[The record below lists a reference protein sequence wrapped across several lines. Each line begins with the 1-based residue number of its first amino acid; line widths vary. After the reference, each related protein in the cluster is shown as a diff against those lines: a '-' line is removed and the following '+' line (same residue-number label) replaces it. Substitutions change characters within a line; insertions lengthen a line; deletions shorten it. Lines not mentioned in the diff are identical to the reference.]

1 MPLATGS
8 RLGNYEILAPL
19 GAGGMGEVYRARD
32 SRLGREVALKVLP
45 EAFAQDPERLAR
57 FDREARTL
65 ASLHHPNIA
74 SLFGFEEVGRQRF
87 LLMELVEGEDLAA
100 RLARGPLP
108 VDEALEIG
116 RQLAEGLEAAH
127 EKGIVHRD
135 LKPANIK
142 LTPDGRAKILDFGL
156 ARAFL
161 GDAGENP
168 QDTLNSPTMTAA
180 MTQQGFI
187 LGTAAYM
194 SPEQARGRVVDR
206 RADVWAFGC
215 ILFEMLSGKRLF
227 DGETVTDILAS
238 VLKSEPDWNA
248 LPAAVPAR
256 IRRLLRRCLARDP
269 RHRLRAVG
277 DALLELESEEPEPT
291 MSAGALAAPRSK
303 PVWREWIGW
312 GLSAALLLT
321 LGLLLPRLF
330 SQGPGLRLRSVH
342 MEIRLP
348 PDQRIYSYAPTT
360 ISPDGG
366 WAAYGAEDGT
376 GARHLWIR
384 SLEQFEPEPLPE
396 TEGAVF
402 PFWSPDSKSLGYFL
416 AGTIRRMD
424 LESRTSQVV
433 SQGVGG
439 GDQPRGGAWLKDG
452 TILFAPN
459 PNSGIH
465 RVSSRGGKP
474 EAVTQLE
481 KDLPDWSHRYPVAL
495 PDGEHFL
502 YTGWSNNG
510 ATLNTHGGIFVGSL
524 KGGPGRKILDD
535 KSSVAFVTP
544 GWILLRRNDRLV
556 AVPFELKTLQPGPEA
571 TPIDSDEMFEPNMGM
586 MPVSASGRGDLLYAT
601 GQASLS
607 STPLWLDRE
616 GRAGQPVGDSG
627 AIGSPVIAPDG
638 IRYAVAKT
646 EGSSATQVW
655 IGDTQRLT
663 QSLLTKGANDSF
675 TPAWSPDGTQ
685 IAFINRD
692 SGGEDLFIQ
701 STVETTPREVLYKQ
715 SGHDTAISDWSA
727 DGRYIIFNFT
737 PESDASGAVI
747 WAYDFQDKKARP
759 LLVEDSTQVGAVLS
773 PDGRWIA
780 YTSRESGAEQI
791 YVRSFPGLDRKWLV
805 STQGGN
811 HAHWRKDSKELWYVE
826 PSPDGQRVM
835 SVAVT
840 VENGAL
846 KTSVPVK
853 LFTLPGSILEARPDA
868 GHTRLLA
875 LRRNE
880 AETPS
885 ALRIIFNW
893 NQSVPMATPR

>member
-1 MPLATGS
+1 MSLATGS

-19 GAGGMGEVYRARD
+19 GSGGMGEVYRARD
-32 SRLGREVALKVLP
+32 SRLGREVALKILP
-45 EAFAQDPERLAR
+45 EAFAQDPARLAR

-74 SLFGFEEVGRQRF
+74 SLFGLEEVGGKRF

-100 RLARGPLP
+100 RLTRGPLP

-116 RQLAEGLEAAH
+116 RQIAEGLEAAH

-142 LTPDGRAKILDFGL
+142 VAPDGRVKILDFGL

-161 GDAGENP
+161 GDSGDNP
-168 QDTLNSPTMTAA
+168 QDTLNSPTLTAA

-215 ILFEMLSGKRLF
+215 ILYEMLTGRQLF
-227 DGETVTDILAS
+227 AGETVTDILAS
-238 VLKSEPDWNA
+238 VLKSEPDWHA
-248 LPAAVPAR
+248 LPAGVPPQV
-256 IRRLLRRCLARDP
+256 RRLLRRCLARDP
-269 RHRLRAVG
+269 RHRLRAAG
-277 DALLELESEEPEPT
+277 DALLELESEDPE
-291 MSAGALAAPRSK
+291 AAAPAGPSPVPRARSG
-303 PVWREWIGW
+303 WREWMAW
-312 GLSAALLLT
+312 GLSAALLVT

-330 SQGPGLRLRSVH
+330 VRGAGLKLRSVH

-348 PDQRIYSYAPTT
+348 PDQRISAYAPTV
-360 ISPDGG
+360 ISPDGRSV
-366 WAAYGAEDGT
+366 AYGAEDSSGV
-376 GARHLWIR
+376 RRLWIR
-384 SLEQFEPEPLPE
+384 SLEQFEPEPLPD

-424 LESRTSQVV
+424 MESRTSQVI

-439 GDQPRGGAWLKDG
+439 SDQPRGGAWLNDG

-465 RVSSRGGKP
+465 RISSRGGKSEEVSHP
-474 EAVTQLE
+474 E

-502 YTGWSNNG
+502 FTGWSNNA

-524 KGGPGRKILDD
+524 KGGPIRKILED
-535 KSSVAFVTP
+535 KSSVAYVAP

-556 AVPFELKTLQPGPEA
+556 AVPFDLKTMQPGPEA
-571 TPIDSDEMFEPNMGM
+571 TPIDSDEMFEANMGM

-616 GRAGQPVGDSG
+616 GHAGPAVGDPGTINSL
-627 AIGSPVIAPDG
+627 VIAPDG
-638 IRYAVAKT
+638 IRYAAAKT

-655 IGDTQRLT
+655 IGDTQRRTL
-663 QSLLTKGANDSF
+663 SLLTKGANDTF
-675 TPAWSPDGTQ
+675 TPAWSPDGTK
-685 IAFINRD
+685 IAFVNRD
-692 SGGEDLFIQ
+692 SGGEDLFVQ
-701 STVETTPREVLYKQ
+701 STVETTPREALFKQ
-715 SGHDTAISDWSA
+715 SGHDTAVTDWSS
-727 DGRYIIFNFT
+727 DGRYIIFHFT
-737 PESDASGAVI
+737 PEDGASRAVI
-747 WAYDFQDKKARP
+747 WVYDFQDKKARP
-759 LLVEDSTQVGAVLS
+759 LLAEDSTQLRAVLS
-773 PDGRWIA
+773 PDGRWLA
-780 YTSRESGAEQI
+780 YSSQESGIRQI

-805 STQGGN
+805 STQGGDN
-811 HAHWRKDSKELWYVE
+811 AHWREDSKELWYFE
-826 PSPDGQRVM
+826 PGPDGQRLM
-835 SVAVT
+835 SAAVT
-840 VENGAL
+840 AENGAL
-846 KTSVPVK
+846 KTSVPTK
-853 LFTLPGSILEARPDA
+853 IMTLPGSILEATPDA

-885 ALRIIFNW
+885 ALRIILNW
-893 NQSVPMATPR
+893 NQTAATPATR